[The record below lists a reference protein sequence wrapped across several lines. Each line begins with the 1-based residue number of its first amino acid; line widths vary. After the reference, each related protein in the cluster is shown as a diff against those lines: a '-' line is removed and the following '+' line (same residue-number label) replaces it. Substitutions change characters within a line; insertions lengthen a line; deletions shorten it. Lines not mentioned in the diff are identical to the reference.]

1 MPSTFSGTA
10 KRNES
15 AEEKVE
21 RGCSHHFFQQ
31 DVLSYISNDL
41 NKVFK
46 IHMIRDSGT
55 EKKNIPRK
63 KKKKVERRT

>member
-1 MPSTFSGTA
+1 MQSTFSGTA

-15 AEEKVE
+15 AEKKFE

-55 EKKNIPRK
+55 KKTFLER
-63 KKKKVERRT
+63 KKKVERRT